1 MIHYLTFELEIVNK
15 ILQNAVVDIEDVI
28 RYKYVSKDFFRILNK
43 KYYYQFILNEFMNR
57 YKMLEAQA
65 RYFENKVKR
74 LDFVL
79 HHDYGSDDDLPYLIN
94 YYSDTSDED

>member
-1 MIHYLTFELEIVNK
+1 MLYYLSFELEIINS
-15 ILQNAVVDIEDVI
+15 ILKKAVVEIEDVI
-28 RYKYVSKDFFRILNK
+28 KYKYVSKEFYKLLNK
-43 KYYYQFILNEFMNR
+43 KYYYQFILNDFMKR

-94 YYSDTSDED
+94 YYSDTSDDD